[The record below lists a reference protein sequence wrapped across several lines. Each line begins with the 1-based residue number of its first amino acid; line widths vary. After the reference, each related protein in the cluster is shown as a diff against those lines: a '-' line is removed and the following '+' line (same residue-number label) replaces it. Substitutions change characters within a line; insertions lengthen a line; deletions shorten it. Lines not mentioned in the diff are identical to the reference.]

1 MHNVQ
6 GRMCVFSRLFTENW
20 IILKE
25 EPLEFFKTLPL
36 QIKLLGRIIQK
47 RNSKHTVKTH
57 LIPTVWAAGLQWKTW
72 ALLAPC
78 CYVLKINAG
87 LHQITVYFQTGWVV
101 ANVPGMF

>member
-20 IILKE
+20 IILEE

-47 RNSKHTVKTH
+47 KNSKH
-57 LIPTVWAAGLQWKTW
+57 WKHTSF
-72 ALLAPC
+72 LLYEQLVC
-78 CYVLKINAG
+78 SEK
-87 LHQITVYFQTGWVV
+87 
-101 ANVPGMF
+101 PGPSLPPAVMF